1 MKAASLV
8 KAAVGAVVGSVVAEK
23 SAGRGLLGAG
33 LGVLATRLATRSLP
47 GAAIVGGALV
57 AKAIYDRRKERKIG
71 APAEAKKI
79 PAGPSKPEA

>member
-57 AKAIYDRRKERKIG
+57 AKAVYDRRKESKRLRDN
-71 APAEAKKI
+71 
-79 PAGPSKPEA
+79 PSQVIVDQKAD

>member
-33 LGVLATRLATRSLP
+33 LGVIATRLATRSLP

-57 AKAIYDRRKERKIG
+57 AKAIYDRRKERKIS
-71 APAEAKKI
+71 APQTTKKI
-79 PAGPSKPEA
+79 SAGTSKPEA

>member
-57 AKAIYDRRKERKIG
+57 AKAIYDRRKESKRLRDN
-71 APAEAKKI
+71 
-79 PAGPSKPEA
+79 PSQIIVEQKAD

>member
-1 MKAASLV
+1 MRTASLV

-57 AKAIYDRRKERKIG
+57 AKAIYDRRKESKRLRDN
-71 APAEAKKI
+71 
-79 PAGPSKPEA
+79 PSQVIVDQKAD